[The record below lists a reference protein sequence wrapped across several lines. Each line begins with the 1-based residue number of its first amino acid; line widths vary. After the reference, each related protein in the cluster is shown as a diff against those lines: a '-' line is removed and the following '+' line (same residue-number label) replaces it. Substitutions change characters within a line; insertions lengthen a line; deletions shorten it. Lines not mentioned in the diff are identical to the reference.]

1 MSVLPFFGK
10 NRFEKHK
17 TGLFDGLRSTI
28 FENTNFTVSEQIQQV
43 FFLFVLICCFLFCF
57 WPLNPSCLKQ
67 AMIKTSPLIPGL
79 EQDLHSRTL
88 VNGGYCRS
96 GTGT

>member
-10 NRFEKHK
+10 SSFEKHK
-17 TGLFDGLRSTI
+17 TGLFDDLRSTI
-28 FENTNFTVSEQIQQV
+28 LGNTNFTVSEQIQQV
-43 FFLFVLICCFLFCF
+43 FFFFFC
-57 WPLNPSCLKQ
+57 PLNPSCLKQ
-67 AMIKTSPLIPGL
+67 VMIKTSPLIPGL

>member
-1 MSVLPFFGK
+1 MFVLPFFGK

-17 TGLFDGLRSTI
+17 TGLFDDLRSTI
-28 FENTNFTVSEQIQQV
+28 LENTNFTVSEQIQQFFCLFV
-43 FFLFVLICCFLFCF
+43 FFC
-57 WPLNPSCLKQ
+57 PLNPSCLKQ

-88 VNGGYCRS
+88 VSGGYCRS

>member
-17 TGLFDGLRSTI
+17 TGLFDDLRSTI
-28 FENTNFTVSEQIQQV
+28 FENINFTQFQNKFSR
-43 FFLFVLICCFLFCF
+43 FFLLLLFGGGGV

-67 AMIKTSPLIPGL
+67 AMIKTSPLISGL

-88 VNGGYCRS
+88 VNVGYCRS

>member
-17 TGLFDGLRSTI
+17 TGLFDDLRSTI
-28 FENTNFTVSEQIQQV
+28 FENTNFTVSEQIQQG
-43 FFLFVLICCFLFCF
+43 FFLLFWGIF

-67 AMIKTSPLIPGL
+67 AMIKTSPLISGL

-88 VNGGYCRS
+88 VNVVVL
-96 GTGT
+96 

>member
-17 TGLFDGLRSTI
+17 TGLFDDLRSTI

-43 FFLFVLICCFLFCF
+43 FFCCFGGFFGL
-57 WPLNPSCLKQ
+57 S
-67 AMIKTSPLIPGL
+67 IPA
-79 EQDLHSRTL
+79 
-88 VNGGYCRS
+88 V
-96 GTGT
+96 